1 MKKKLIFIIL
11 TISCIALFYQTPFVF
26 SDTVY
31 FDTDGL
37 VIDKI
42 HYLIIVSEREKALS
56 AKLRNGY
63 NSEFNVW
70 KDPIKLR
77 KKRIFQWRIMRSLYD
92 PDSLPEKIE
101 TSPRKIKIRYM
112 RMLTLPSRT

>member
-1 MKKKLIFIIL
+1 MIL
-11 TISCIALFYQTPFVF
+11 TIICIALIYQVPFVF
-26 SDTVY
+26 GDTVH
-31 FDTDGL
+31 FDSDGL

-42 HYLIIVSEREKALS
+42 HYEIIVWEREKALR
-56 AKLRNGY
+56 AILKNGY

-77 KKRIFQWRIMRSLYD
+77 KKRIFQWRIMKSVYD

-101 TSPRKIKIRYM
+101 TSPRKIKM
-112 RMLTLPSRT
+112 

>member
-1 MKKKLIFIIL
+1 MFMIFTIICIVLI
-11 TISCIALFYQTPFVF
+11 YQVPFAV
-26 SDTVY
+26 SDTVH
-31 FDTDGL
+31 FDSDGL

-42 HYLIIVSEREKALS
+42 HYEIIVWEREKALRT
-56 AKLRNGY
+56 KLRNGY

-92 PDSLPEKIE
+92 PDSLPEKIGA
-101 TSPRKIKIRYM
+101 SPRKIKM
-112 RMLTLPSRT
+112 

>member
-1 MKKKLIFIIL
+1 MKFKIIAFLFIIIFIVL
-11 TISCIALFYQTPFVF
+11 SYLPAFALNDTI
-26 SDTVY
+26 Y
-31 FDTDGL
+31 FDSDGNI
-37 VIDKI
+37 IDKI
-42 HYLIIVSEREKALS
+42 HYLIIISEREKALS
-56 AKLRNGY
+56 VKLRNGY

-101 TSPRKIKIRYM
+101 TSPR
-112 RMLTLPSRT
+112 